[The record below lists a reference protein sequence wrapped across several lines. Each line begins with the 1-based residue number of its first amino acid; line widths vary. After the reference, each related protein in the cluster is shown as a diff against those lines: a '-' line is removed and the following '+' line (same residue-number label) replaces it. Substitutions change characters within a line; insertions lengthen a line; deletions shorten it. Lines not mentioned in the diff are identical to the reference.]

1 MMATTA
7 TTATPRKALSVDSQA
22 LHRMRSF
29 PVEGGEATNNVVSLE
44 AYLRESL
51 PVELGRVAEEVIG
64 QMAGEGLLAGIEVL
78 YHLAE
83 ETVQVDLPRRPFEQV
98 VELLVAASAQAM
110 QGVAGKPHVLRVII
124 EAADAFG
131 DYGPRLRLQDTGE
144 AVSAATLEAVAERVE
159 KLGAKLTVK
168 NRPSGGNIFVVEL
181 PPEELASW

>member
-7 TTATPRKALSVDSQA
+7 TMATPRKALSVESQA
-22 LHRMRSF
+22 LQRMRPL
-29 PVEGGEATNNVVSLE
+29 PVEGAEATNNVVSLE

-51 PVELGRVAEEVIG
+51 PVDLGGVAREVIE
-64 QMAGEGLLAGIEVL
+64 QMTGGGHLEGIEVL
-78 YHLAE
+78 YHLPE
-83 ETVQVDLPRRPFEQV
+83 ESVQVELPRRPVEQV
-98 VELLVAASAQAM
+98 VELLVAASTQAM
-110 QGVAGKPHVLRVII
+110 RGVVGKPHILRVIV
-124 EAADAFG
+124 ETADAFG

-144 AVSAATLEAVAERVE
+144 AVSAASLEAVAERVE

>member
-7 TTATPRKALSVDSQA
+7 TTATARKALSLDSQA

-51 PVELGRVAEEVIG
+51 PVELGPVAEEVIG
-64 QMAGEGLLAGIEVL
+64 QMAGEGRLEGIEVL

-83 ETVQVDLPRRPFEQV
+83 EPVQVELPRRSFEQV
-98 VELLVAASAQAM
+98 VELLAAASAQAM
-110 QGVAGKPHVLRVII
+110 QGVVGKPHVLRVIV

-131 DYGPRLRLQDTGE
+131 DYGPRLRMQDTGE
-144 AVSAATLEAVAERVE
+144 AVPAATLDAVAERVE
-159 KLGAKLTVK
+159 KLGAKLMVK
-168 NRPSGGNIFVVEL
+168 HRPSGGNVFVVEL